1 MLALTH
7 TRTHARP
14 REPTFHVAMSLILA
28 TPGSGKILR
37 VGWLVVFFFFF
48 CNLRHIFA
56 GHLEDEEHQERVG
69 WVVCQ
74 SFNKPIIGAV

>member
-37 VGWLVVFFFFF
+37 VGWLVVFFFFITSDTY
-48 CNLRHIFA
+48 LQVI
-56 GHLEDEEHQERVG
+56 
-69 WVVCQ
+69 
-74 SFNKPIIGAV
+74 